1 MAEYPALGQIGH
13 AQPIVGE
20 GPADG
25 VRKIAEAA
33 IELKNFMEASAMAV
47 IPALVLMVA
56 LSASPAFG
64 QLARQP
70 QDALQSQQAPVNPAI
85 DMQGFLR
92 VSQRAAMHRET
103 RRVSEEEFARMSREP
118 GTIVLDA
125 RSREKYDELHV
136 KRAINLSFPDIAI
149 ESLKKTIP
157 DKKARILIYCN
168 NNFRNAEGP
177 FPSKLPSASL
187 NISTYIALYN
197 YGYRNVYELS
207 DTLELSAS
215 KLEFEPSPKTKS
227 RL

>member
-1 MAEYPALGQIGH
+1 MTTIRIVVLVIAMWFVPAI
-13 AQPIVGE
+13 AQTTQQ
-20 GPADG
+20 AQQ
-25 VRKIAEAA
+25 
-33 IELKNFMEASAMAV
+33 M
-47 IPALVLMVA
+47 
-56 LSASPAFG
+56 
-64 QLARQP
+64 
-70 QDALQSQQAPVNPAI
+70 QQAPVNPAI
-85 DMQGFLR
+85 DMAGFLR
-92 VSQRAAMHRET
+92 VSQRAAVHRES

-125 RSREKYDELHV
+125 RSKEKYDELHV
-136 KRAINLSFPDIAI
+136 KQAINLSFPDIAI

-197 YGYRNVYELS
+197 YGYRNVYELR

-215 KLEFEPSPKTKS
+215 KLEFEPALQKGKP
-227 RL
+227 

>member
-1 MAEYPALGQIGH
+1 M
-13 AQPIVGE
+13 
-20 GPADG
+20 
-25 VRKIAEAA
+25 IA
-33 IELKNFMEASAMAV
+33 
-47 IPALVLMVA
+47 IPALVLIIAV
-56 LSASPAFG
+56 SASPAFG
-64 QLARQP
+64 QTARQL
-70 QDALQSQQAPVNPAI
+70 QDASQSQQAPVNPAI

-92 VSQRAAMHRET
+92 VSQRAAMHRES
-103 RRVSEEEFARMSREP
+103 RRVSEEEFARMSRAS

-168 NNFRNAEGP
+168 NNFRNAEGL

-215 KLEFEPSPKTKS
+215 KLEFEPSPKIKS

>member
-1 MAEYPALGQIGH
+1 M
-13 AQPIVGE
+13 
-20 GPADG
+20 
-25 VRKIAEAA
+25 IA
-33 IELKNFMEASAMAV
+33 
-47 IPALVLMVA
+47 IPALVLITAV
-56 LSASPAFG
+56 SATPAFG
-64 QLARQP
+64 QTARQL
-70 QDALQSQQAPVNPAI
+70 QDASQSQQAPVNPAI

-92 VSQRAAMHRET
+92 VSQRAAMHRESW
-103 RRVSEEEFARMSREP
+103 RVSEEEFARMSRAF

-125 RSREKYDELHV
+125 RSGEKYDELHV
-136 KRAINLSFPDIAI
+136 KRTINLSFPDIAI

-157 DKKARILIYCN
+157 DRKVRILIYCN

-215 KLEFEPSPKTKS
+215 KLEFEPSPKIKS